1 MRFARIGVV
10 AVAGASATRIVVVLL
25 APTGRGVSCTS
36 AAACL
41 AFDEPG
47 KEVTAPVLAVR
58 VALVLSKCSYGA
70 LLGTRMVQYR
80 SHLLLN
86 DVLAAVCLDL
96 VNARVSELAN
106 DPREGRS
113 RSRPGTRPTLPTV
126 VAPT

>member
-1 MRFARIGVV
+1 MRFARIGVA

-36 AAACL
+36 AAYL
-41 AFDEPG
+41 AFDAPG